1 MTDLIKWDVRPQTER
16 ETLGTLAEIGGKGTE
31 LLFISSNFANPDKR
45 LMVVLKRPDGQSTS
59 LTCSPRVGDL
69 VRAKQIT
76 KAQLAGFPVCE
87 QITTDGEVFAQIQ
100 MPSGAGLISTG
111 TIDEV
116 QEYQVESVD
125 PSELV
130 AF

>member
-1 MTDLIKWDVRPQTER
+1 MTDLIKWNVRPQTER

-31 LLFISSNFANPDKR
+31 LLFISSNFVSPDKR
-45 LMVVLKRPDGQSTS
+45 LVVVLKRPDGQSTS
-59 LTCSPRVGDL
+59 LTCSPRVGEL
-69 VRAKQIT
+69 VRAKKIT

-87 QITTDGEVFAQIQ
+87 QISADGEVFPQIQ
-100 MPSGAGLISTG
+100 MPSGAGLVSTG